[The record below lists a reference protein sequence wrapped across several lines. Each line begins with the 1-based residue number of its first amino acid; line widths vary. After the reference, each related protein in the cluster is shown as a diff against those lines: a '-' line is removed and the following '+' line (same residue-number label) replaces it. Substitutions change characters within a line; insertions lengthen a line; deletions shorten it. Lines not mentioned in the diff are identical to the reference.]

1 MKIMVTARHCDIDDG
16 LRDRAVHLIAR
27 IAKLA
32 SRPHRA
38 EVVFDRDHNRRIVE
52 YHLHVPRRQVRVC
65 TGEASDFRTALDR
78 AAAKLRRQLDKK
90 PVRTSRRPR
99 YTAIRSS
106 RFS

>member
-38 EVVFDRDHNRRIVE
+38 EVVFDDDHNSNIVE
-52 YHLHVPRRQVRVC
+52 FQLYLPRRQVRVSRA
-65 TGEASDFRTALDR
+65 EAADFRTALDR
-78 AAAKLRRQLDKK
+78 AADKLRNQLDKI
-90 PVRTSRRPR
+90 PVQG
-99 YTAIRSS
+99 
-106 RFS
+106 